1 MTSADRTEVPGRTDQ
16 AAPASEVDRA
26 DGAAALSERPGT
38 RAHNPAQRPAA
49 DRVAPD
55 QHAAPEESTGVRSSR
70 RKRRNPL
77 ADALTYA
84 VLLVA
89 ALLTLGPFAL
99 SFMTAFKSP
108 GQFASEPALTPPN
121 PVTTENFTR
130 LFGGDYSFISP
141 IAVTAQVVALI
152 LVGQLAFS
160 IMAAYAFAKLRFAYR
175 DTLFWVYLAT
185 LMIPQVVIVI
195 PLYAMMVQ
203 SGMRNTFWA
212 LVLPF
217 MFGSPYAVFLLR
229 EHFRGI
235 PDDLIDA
242 ARIDGAGDWRILWQ
256 IVVPL
261 SRGIIATLAII
272 TVVSHW
278 NNFMWPLII
287 TTGRDWQVITVA
299 TANLQ
304 SQYNANWTLV
314 MAATTVAMAP
324 LLILFG
330 LFQRTIVNS
339 ISLTGFK

>member
-1 MTSADRTEVPGRTDQ
+1 MTSAEP
-16 AAPASEVDRA
+16 RA
-26 DGAAALSERPGT
+26 DVRRRTSLSRPV
-38 RAHNPAQRPAA
+38 A
-49 DRVAPD
+49 D
-55 QHAAPEESTGVRSSR
+55 S
-70 RKRRNPL
+70 L
-77 ADALTYA
+77 IYL
-84 VLLVA
+84 VLIA
-89 ALLTLGPFAL
+89 GALLTLAPFVL

-108 GQFASEPALTPPN
+108 LQFASEPALNPPN
-121 PVTTENFTR
+121 PVTTENFTA
-130 LFGGDYSFISP
+130 LFSGDYSFISP
-141 IAVTAQVVALI
+141 IAVTAQVVVAI
-152 LVGQLAFS
+152 LAGQLIFS
-160 IMAAYAFAKLRFAYR
+160 IMAAYAFAKLRFTGR
-175 DTLFWVYLAT
+175 DALFWLYLAT

-195 PLYAMMVQ
+195 PLYTMMVQ
-203 SGMRNTFWA
+203 TGLRNSFWA

-217 MFGSPYAVFLLR
+217 LFGSPYAVFLLR

-256 IVVPL
+256 IVAPL

-272 TVVSHW
+272 TVVTHW

-299 TANLQ
+299 TANLR

-324 LLILFG
+324 LLVIFAI
-330 LFQRTIVNS
+330 FQRTIVNS

>member
-1 MTSADRTEVPGRTDQ
+1 MTSPERRPAQVRPAAARPQDEQPEADRARPVR
-16 AAPASEVDRA
+16 ASRAPSRRGTPLA
-26 DGAAALSERPGT
+26 DTLTYLVLIGAAALT
-38 RAHNPAQRPAA
+38 L
-49 DRVAPD
+49 APF
-55 QHAAPEESTGVRSSR
+55 V
-70 RKRRNPL
+70 
-77 ADALTYA
+77 
-84 VLLVA
+84 
-89 ALLTLGPFAL
+89 L

-108 GQFASEPALTPPN
+108 LQFASEPSLSLPN
-121 PVTTENFTR
+121 PLTTENFVR
-130 LFGGDYSFISP
+130 LFSGDYSFVSP
-141 IAVTAQVVALI
+141 IAVTAQVVAVVG
-152 LVGQLAFS
+152 VGQLVFS
-160 IMAAYAFAKLRFAYR
+160 IMAAYAFAKLRFAGR
-175 DTLFWVYLAT
+175 DALFWVYLAT

-195 PLYAMMVQ
+195 PLYVMMVQ
-203 SGMRNTFWA
+203 TGMRNTFWA

-256 IVVPL
+256 IVAPL
-261 SRGIIATLAII
+261 SRGIISTLAII

-324 LLILFG
+324 LLVLFAI
-330 LFQRTIVNS
+330 FQRTIVSS

>member
-1 MTSADRTEVPGRTDQ
+1 MTSAEPTAVGEPARIDRGPAAGRPGRRRH
-16 AAPASEVDRA
+16 ARIA
-26 DGAAALSERPGT
+26 D
-38 RAHNPAQRPAA
+38 
-49 DRVAPD
+49 
-55 QHAAPEESTGVRSSR
+55 
-70 RKRRNPL
+70 L
-77 ADALTYA
+77 ATYL
-84 VLLVA
+84 VLLA
-89 ALLTLGPFAL
+89 GALLTLGPFVL

-108 GQFASEPALTPPN
+108 QQFASEPALSLPN
-121 PVTTENFTR
+121 PFTTENFVT
-130 LFGGDYSFISP
+130 LFTGSYGFISP
-141 IAVTAQVVALI
+141 IAVTAQMVVVI
-152 LVGQLAFS
+152 LAGQLVFS
-160 IMAAYAFAKLRFAYR
+160 IMAAYAFAKLRFRGR
-175 DTLFWVYLAT
+175 DALFWVYLAT
-185 LMIPQVVIVI
+185 LMIPQVVIVV
-195 PLYAMMVQ
+195 PLYVMMVQ
-203 SGMRNTFWA
+203 TGMRNTFWA

-229 EHFRGI
+229 EHFRSI

-261 SRGIIATLAII
+261 SRGIVSTLAII

-324 LLILFG
+324 LLVLFG
-330 LFQRTIVNS
+330 IFQRTIVES

>member
-1 MTSADRTEVPGRTDQ
+1 MTSVERRSDAGTPGAASPASGPGRRMPD
-16 AAPASEVDRA
+16 ARRIRRRA
-26 DGAAALSERPGT
+26 RLGD
-38 RAHNPAQRPAA
+38 
-49 DRVAPD
+49 
-55 QHAAPEESTGVRSSR
+55 
-70 RKRRNPL
+70 L
-77 ADALTYA
+77 ATYL
-84 VLLVA
+84 VLFA
-89 ALLTLGPFAL
+89 GALLTLVPFAL
-99 SFMTAFKSP
+99 SFLTAFKSP
-108 GQFASEPALTPPN
+108 LQFASESPLNLPN
-121 PVTTENFTR
+121 PVTLENFGT

-141 IAVTAQVVALI
+141 IAVTAQMVALI
-152 LVGQLAFS
+152 LVGQLVFS
-160 IMAAYAFAKLRFAYR
+160 IMAAYAFAKLRFAGR
-175 DTLFWVYLAT
+175 DVLFWIYLAT

-195 PLYAMMVQ
+195 PLFTMMVQ
-203 SGMRNTFWA
+203 AGLRNTFWA

-217 MFGSPYAVFLLR
+217 LFGSPYAVFLLR

-256 IVVPL
+256 IVAPM

-314 MAATTVAMAP
+314 MAATTMAMAP
-324 LLILFG
+324 LLVIFAV
-330 LFQRTIVNS
+330 FQRTIVNS

>member
-1 MTSADRTEVPGRTDQ
+1 MTSAETSAPRVRPLGR
-16 AAPASEVDRA
+16 R
-26 DGAAALSERPGT
+26 R
-38 RAHNPAQRPAA
+38 RNPAA
-49 DRVAPD
+49 DLV
-55 QHAAPEESTGVRSSR
+55 
-70 RKRRNPL
+70 
-77 ADALTYA
+77 TYL
-84 VLLVA
+84 VLVA
-89 ALLTLGPFAL
+89 GALLTLGPFVL
-99 SFMTAFKSP
+99 SVMTAFKSP
-108 GQFASEPALTPPN
+108 QQFASEPALSLPN
-121 PVTTENFTR
+121 PFTTENFDK
-130 LFGGDYSFISP
+130 LFTGSYSFVSP
-141 IAVTAQVVALI
+141 IAVTAQMVVVI
-152 LVGQLAFS
+152 LVGQLVFS
-160 IMAAYAFAKLRFAYR
+160 IMAAYAFAKLRFRGR
-175 DTLFWVYLAT
+175 DALFWVYLAT

-195 PLYAMMVQ
+195 PLYVMMVQ
-203 SGMRNTFWA
+203 AGLRNTFWA

-229 EHFRGI
+229 EHFRSI
-235 PDDLIDA
+235 PDDLVDA

-261 SRGIIATLAII
+261 SRGIVSTLAII

-324 LLILFG
+324 LLVLFG
-330 LFQRTIVNS
+330 IFQRTIVES

>member
-1 MTSADRTEVPGRTDQ
+1 
-16 AAPASEVDRA
+16 
-26 DGAAALSERPGT
+26 
-38 RAHNPAQRPAA
+38 
-49 DRVAPD
+49 
-55 QHAAPEESTGVRSSR
+55 
-70 RKRRNPL
+70 
-77 ADALTYA
+77 
-84 VLLVA
+84 
-89 ALLTLGPFAL
+89 
-99 SFMTAFKSP
+99 MTAFKSP
-108 GQFASEPALTPPN
+108 AQFASEPSLTPPD
-121 PVTTENFTR
+121 PVTTENFAR
-130 LFGGDYSFISP
+130 LFGGDYGFVSP
-141 IAVTAQVVALI
+141 IAVTAQVVAVI

-261 SRGIIATLAII
+261 SRGDHLDAGDHHRGQPLEQLHVAADHHHRTRLADDHRCHSESAESVQRQLDAGDGGHHGGDGAAADPVRGVPANHRELHL
-272 TVVSHW
+272 TDR
-278 NNFMWPLII
+278 L
-287 TTGRDWQVITVA
+287 QVIRSVA
-299 TANLQ
+299 NDVIDTPNQGEDL
-304 SQYNANWTLV
+304 
-314 MAATTVAMAP
+314 
-324 LLILFG
+324 
-330 LFQRTIVNS
+330 
-339 ISLTGFK
+339 

>member
-1 MTSADRTEVPGRTDQ
+1 MTSAEPRVRRRRIRLGK
-16 AAPASEVDRA
+16 
-26 DGAAALSERPGT
+26 
-38 RAHNPAQRPAA
+38 PAA
-49 DRVAPD
+49 D
-55 QHAAPEESTGVRSSR
+55 
-70 RKRRNPL
+70 
-77 ADALTYA
+77 
-84 VLLVA
+84 VLSYLVLIGS

-108 GQFASEPALTPPN
+108 AQFASEPALTLPD
-121 PVTTENFTR
+121 PVTTENFTT
-130 LFGGDYSFISP
+130 LFGGDYGFVSP
-141 IAVTAQVVALI
+141 IAVTAQLVVVV

-160 IMAAYAFAKLRFAYR
+160 IMAAYAFAKLRFRGR
-175 DTLFWVYLAT
+175 DGLFWLYLAT

-195 PLYAMMVQ
+195 PLYTMMVQ
-203 SGMRNTFWA
+203 TGLRNTFWA

-217 MFGSPYAVFLLR
+217 LFGSPYAVFLLR
-229 EHFRGI
+229 EHFRSI

-256 IVVPL
+256 IVAPM
-261 SRGIIATLAII
+261 SRGIISTLGII
-272 TVVSHW
+272 TVVTHW

-324 LLILFG
+324 LLVLFAI
-330 LFQRTIVNS
+330 FQRTIVSS

>member
-1 MTSADRTEVPGRTDQ
+1 MTSAELAAASVPANS
-16 AAPASEVDRA
+16 AAG
-26 DGAAALSERPGT
+26 DGAP
-38 RAHNPAQRPAA
+38 
-49 DRVAPD
+49 
-55 QHAAPEESTGVRSSR
+55 GVRSVR
-70 RKRRNPL
+70 RRRNRGADL
-77 ADALTYA
+77 ATYL
-84 VLLVA
+84 VLLA
-89 ALLTLGPFAL
+89 GALLTLGPFVL

-108 GQFASEPALTPPN
+108 QQFAAEPALNLPN
-121 PVTTENFTR
+121 PFTVENFST
-130 LFGGDYSFISP
+130 LFTGSYSFVSP
-141 IAVTAQVVALI
+141 IAVTAQMVGVILI
-152 LVGQLAFS
+152 GQLVFS
-160 IMAAYAFAKLRFAYR
+160 IMAAYAFAKLRFRGR
-175 DTLFWVYLAT
+175 DALFWVYLAT

-195 PLYAMMVQ
+195 PLYVMMVQ
-203 SGMRNTFWA
+203 TGMRNTFWA

-261 SRGIIATLAII
+261 SRGIVSTLAII

-324 LLILFG
+324 LLVLFG
-330 LFQRTIVNS
+330 IFQRSIVES
-339 ISLTGFK
+339 ISLTGIK

>member
-1 MTSADRTEVPGRTDQ
+1 M
-16 AAPASEVDRA
+16 
-26 DGAAALSERPGT
+26 
-38 RAHNPAQRPAA
+38 
-49 DRVAPD
+49 
-55 QHAAPEESTGVRSSR
+55 
-70 RKRRNPL
+70 
-77 ADALTYA
+77 
-84 VLLVA
+84 
-89 ALLTLGPFAL
+89 
-99 SFMTAFKSP
+99 
-108 GQFASEPALTPPN
+108 
-121 PVTTENFTR
+121 
-130 LFGGDYSFISP
+130 
-141 IAVTAQVVALI
+141 TAQVVVVI
-152 LVGQLAFS
+152 LVGQLIFS
-160 IMAAYAFAKLRFAYR
+160 IMAAYAFAKLRFAGR
-175 DTLFWVYLAT
+175 DALFWVYLAT

-195 PLYAMMVQ
+195 PLYVMMAQ
-203 SGMRNTFWA
+203 TGLRNTFWA

-229 EHFRGI
+229 EHFRSI

-256 IVVPL
+256 IVAPL
-261 SRGIIATLAII
+261 SRGIISTLAII

-324 LLILFG
+324 LLVLFAI
-330 LFQRTIVNS
+330 FQRTIVNS

>member
-1 MTSADRTEVPGRTDQ
+1 MTSVEQVPVSTARTVGRT
-16 AAPASEVDRA
+16 P
-26 DGAAALSERPGT
+26 RP
-38 RAHNPAQRPAA
+38 
-49 DRVAPD
+49 
-55 QHAAPEESTGVRSSR
+55 SR
-70 RKRRNPL
+70 RRT
-77 ADALTYA
+77 ADVVTYLILTA
-84 VLLVA
+84 G

-108 GQFASEPALTPPN
+108 QQFASEPSLNPPN
-121 PVTTENFTR
+121 PVTLENFTT
-130 LFGGDYSFISP
+130 LFSGDYSFISP
-141 IAVTAQVVALI
+141 IAVTAQVVAVI
-152 LVGQLAFS
+152 LVGQLVFS
-160 IMAAYAFAKLRFAYR
+160 IMAAYAFAKLRFAGR
-175 DTLFWVYLAT
+175 DALFWVYLAT

-195 PLYAMMVQ
+195 PLYVMMVQ
-203 SGMRNTFWA
+203 TGLRNTFWA

-217 MFGSPYAVFLLR
+217 VFGSPYAVFLLR
-229 EHFRGI
+229 EHFRSI

-256 IVVPL
+256 IVAPM

-324 LLILFG
+324 LLVIFAA
-330 LFQRTIVNS
+330 FQRTIVNS

>member
-1 MTSADRTEVPGRTDQ
+1 MTSDLIDARAG
-16 AAPASEVDRA
+16 APAPAASTRTGDGRPAKAEVTAKLLVFATFVVTAFTLIPIVMMVLVAFQSDADAMRA
-26 DGAAALSERPGT
+26 TPYMIPPTWHPENFARVMTMVPLGQYLLNTVIFAGGTAILETVTAAL
-38 RAHNPAQRPAA
+38 
-49 DRVAPD
+49 
-55 QHAAPEESTGVRSSR
+55 
-70 RKRRNPL
+70 
-77 ADALTYA
+77 
-84 VLLVA
+84 
-89 ALLTLGPFAL
+89 
-99 SFMTAFKSP
+99 
-108 GQFASEPALTPPN
+108 
-121 PVTTENFTR
+121 
-130 LFGGDYSFISP
+130 
-141 IAVTAQVVALI
+141 
-152 LVGQLAFS
+152 
-160 IMAAYAFAKLRFAYR
+160 AAYAFARIKFRGREA
-175 DTLFWVYLAT
+175 LFGVYLAT

-195 PLYAMMVQ
+195 PLYVMMAQ
-203 SGMRNTFWA
+203 TGLRNSFWA

-229 EHFRGI
+229 EHFRSI
-235 PDDLIDA
+235 PDDLIAA

-256 IVVPL
+256 IVAPM

-324 LLILFG
+324 LLVIFAV
-330 LFQRTIVNS
+330 FQRTIVNS

>member
-1 MTSADRTEVPGRTDQ
+1 MTSAE
-16 AAPASEVDRA
+16 S
-26 DGAAALSERPGT
+26 T
-38 RAHNPAQRPAA
+38 RAASRAIRTVDVP
-49 DRVAPD
+49 
-55 QHAAPEESTGVRSSR
+55 GVRSVGH
-70 RKRRNPL
+70 RRNRIADL
-77 ADALTYA
+77 ATYL
-84 VLLVA
+84 VLLA
-89 ALLTLGPFAL
+89 GALLTVGPFTL
-99 SFMTAFKSP
+99 SFLTAFKSP
-108 GQFASEPALTPPN
+108 QQFAAEPALNLPN
-121 PVTTENFTR
+121 PFTGENFSS
-130 LFGGDYSFISP
+130 LFAGSYSFVSP
-141 IAVTAQVVALI
+141 IAVTAQMVGVI
-152 LVGQLAFS
+152 LVGQLVFS
-160 IMAAYAFAKLRFAYR
+160 IMAAYAFAKLRFRGR
-175 DTLFWVYLAT
+175 DALFWVYLAT

-195 PLYAMMVQ
+195 PLYVMMVQ
-203 SGMRNTFWA
+203 TGMRNTFWA

-229 EHFRGI
+229 EHFRAI

-261 SRGIIATLAII
+261 SRGIVSTLAII

-304 SQYNANWTLV
+304 SQYNSNWTLV

-324 LLILFG
+324 LLVLFG
-330 LFQRTIVNS
+330 IFQRTIVES

>member
-1 MTSADRTEVPGRTDQ
+1 MTSADTTG
-16 AAPASEVDRA
+16 
-26 DGAAALSERPGT
+26 
-38 RAHNPAQRPAA
+38 AA
-49 DRVAPD
+49 DRVKP
-55 QHAAPEESTGVRSSR
+55 AAGTGVSGSRSVGR
-70 RKRRNPL
+70 RRSCTADL
-77 ADALTYA
+77 ATYL
-84 VLLVA
+84 VLLA
-89 ALLTLGPFAL
+89 GALLTLGPFVL
-99 SFMTAFKSP
+99 SFITAFKSP
-108 GQFASEPALTPPN
+108 QQFAAEPALNLPDPFTL
-121 PVTTENFTR
+121 ENFR
-130 LFGGDYSFISP
+130 SLFTGSYSFLSP
-141 IAVTAQVVALI
+141 IAVTAQMVVVI
-152 LVGQLAFS
+152 LVGQVVFS
-160 IMAAYAFAKLRFAYR
+160 IMAAYAFAKLRFRGR
-175 DTLFWVYLAT
+175 DALFWVYLAT

-195 PLYAMMVQ
+195 PLYVMMVQ
-203 SGMRNTFWA
+203 TGMRNTFWS

-235 PDDLIDA
+235 PDDLMDA

-261 SRGIIATLAII
+261 SSGIVSTLAII

-324 LLILFG
+324 LLVLFG
-330 LFQRTIVNS
+330 IFQRTIVES

>member
-1 MTSADRTEVPGRTDQ
+1 MTSAEGTGLN
-16 AAPASEVDRA
+16 A
-26 DGAAALSERPGT
+26 GAASPTTPSLG
-38 RAHNPAQRPAA
+38 
-49 DRVAPD
+49 
-55 QHAAPEESTGVRSSR
+55 PEIPEQSSAVRSSTRTLR
-70 RKRRNPL
+70 RRTPL
-77 ADALTYA
+77 ADALTYL

-89 ALLTLGPFAL
+89 AVLTLAPFAL

-108 GQFASEPALTPPN
+108 QQFASEPALNLPN
-121 PVTTENFTR
+121 PITTENFVR
-130 LFGGDYSFISP
+130 LFSGDYSFISP
-141 IAVTAQVVALI
+141 IAVTAQMVAVI
-152 LVGQLAFS
+152 LVGQLLFS
-160 IMAAYAFAKLRFAYR
+160 IMAAYAFAKLRFAGR
-175 DTLFWVYLAT
+175 DILFWIYLAT
-185 LMIPQVVIVI
+185 LMVPQVVIVI
-195 PLYAMMVQ
+195 PLYVMMAQV
-203 SGMRNTFWA
+203 GMRNTFWA

-229 EHFRGI
+229 EHFRSI

-261 SRGIIATLAII
+261 SRGIVSTLAII

-287 TTGRDWQVITVA
+287 TSGRDWQVITVA

-324 LLILFG
+324 LLVLFAI
-330 LFQRTIVNS
+330 FQRTIVES
-339 ISLTGFK
+339 IALTGFK

>member
-1 MTSADRTEVPGRTDQ
+1 MTSAEPRTRQPD
-16 AAPASEVDRA
+16 AAPAATPVRA
-26 DGAAALSERPGT
+26 GKP
-38 RAHNPAQRPAA
+38 
-49 DRVAPD
+49 
-55 QHAAPEESTGVRSSR
+55 QHL
-70 RKRRNPL
+70 RRNVF
-77 ADALTYA
+77 ADVLIYLILIASA
-84 VLLVA
+84 LLV
-89 ALLTLGPFAL
+89 LGPFAL

-108 GQFASEPALTPPN
+108 QQFASESSLALPN
-121 PVTTENFTR
+121 PWTTENFSR
-130 LFGGDYSFISP
+130 LFGGDYGFVSP
-141 IAVTAQVVALI
+141 IVVTAQVVMVI
-152 LVGQLAFS
+152 LVGQLLFS
-160 IMAAYAFAKLRFAYR
+160 VMAAYAFAKLRFRGR
-175 DTLFWVYLAT
+175 DALFWVYLAT
-185 LMIPQVVIVI
+185 LMVPQVVIVI
-195 PLYAMMVQ
+195 PLFVMMSQV
-203 SGMRNTFWA
+203 GLRNTFWS

-229 EHFRGI
+229 EHFRSI

-256 IVVPL
+256 IVAPL
-261 SRGIIATLAII
+261 SRGIISTLAII

-324 LLILFG
+324 LLVLFAI
-330 LFQRTIVNS
+330 FQRSIVSS

>member
-1 MTSADRTEVPGRTDQ
+1 MTSAEP
-16 AAPASEVDRA
+16 RA
-26 DGAAALSERPGT
+26 DVRRRTSLSKPV
-38 RAHNPAQRPAA
+38 A
-49 DRVAPD
+49 D
-55 QHAAPEESTGVRSSR
+55 S
-70 RKRRNPL
+70 L
-77 ADALTYA
+77 IYL
-84 VLLVA
+84 VLIA
-89 ALLTLGPFAL
+89 GALLTLAPFAL

-108 GQFASEPALTPPN
+108 LQFASEPALNPPN
-121 PVTTENFTR
+121 PVTTENFTA
-130 LFGGDYSFISP
+130 LFSGDYSFISP
-141 IAVTAQVVALI
+141 IAVTAQVVMAI
-152 LVGQLAFS
+152 LAGQLIFS
-160 IMAAYAFAKLRFAYR
+160 IMAAYAFAKLRFTGR
-175 DTLFWVYLAT
+175 DALFWLYLAT

-195 PLYAMMVQ
+195 PLYTMMVQ
-203 SGMRNTFWA
+203 TGLRNSFWA

-217 MFGSPYAVFLLR
+217 LFGSPYAVFLLR

-256 IVVPL
+256 IVAPL

-272 TVVSHW
+272 TVVTHW

-299 TANLQ
+299 TANLR

-324 LLILFG
+324 LLVIFAI
-330 LFQRTIVNS
+330 FQRTIVNS